1 MIVTDPECVLI
12 RVGSASFLCLFMSGE
27 ILMLLNEDQ
36 TMTLEVEDFTGQ
48 VRRRAGGIPR
58 TATVGDLVE
67 SVYGEMQLPDQDSE
81 GRPIQY
87 GALSARGDL
96 LNATD
101 QLGDVLENEEVVTLT
116 KSVTAGGT
124 V

>member
-1 MIVTDPECVLI
+1 MVAN
-12 RVGSASFLCLFMSGE
+12 S
-27 ILMLLNEDQ
+27 

-48 VRRRAGGIPR
+48 VRRSAPGIPR
-58 TATVGDLVE
+58 TATVNDLVE
-67 SVYGEMQLPDQDSE
+67 SIRSEMQLPDQDAQ

-87 GALSARGDL
+87 GAISSRGEM

-101 QLGDVLENEEVVTLT
+101 QVGDVLDEQEVVTLS

-124 V
+124 D

>member
-1 MIVTDPECVLI
+1 MVAN
-12 RVGSASFLCLFMSGE
+12 SS
-27 ILMLLNEDQ
+27 

-48 VRRRAGGIPR
+48 VRRRSSGIPR
-58 TATVGDLVE
+58 NATVSDLID
-67 SVYGEMQLPDQDSE
+67 SIRGEMNLPDQDSH
-81 GRPIQY
+81 GRPVSY
-87 GALSARGDL
+87 GVVSSHGEM

-101 QLGDVLENEEVVTLT
+101 QLGEILEDDEVVTLT

>member
-1 MIVTDPECVLI
+1 M
-12 RVGSASFLCLFMSGE
+12 SF
-27 ILMLLNEDQ
+27 NESN

-48 VRRRAGGIPR
+48 VRRRASAIPR
-58 TATVGDLVE
+58 TASVNDLVE
-67 SVYGEMQLPDQDSE
+67 SIQGEMQLPDQDAQ

-87 GALSARGDL
+87 GALTSRGEM

-101 QLGDVLENEEVVTLT
+101 QLGDVLEDEEVVTLT
-116 KSVTAGGT
+116 KSVTAGSR